1 MEASVQTP
9 LRRVFIDCVWPVG
22 GDAAVL
28 GAGMAA
34 FEDIKPGS
42 GVDPAG
48 IAEIAKLKHMLRK
61 AAARTVETICTAI
74 GEILA
79 AFTSDEC
86 ANYFRNSGYAL
97 T

>member
-1 MEASVQTP
+1 
-9 LRRVFIDCVWPVG
+9 VWPV

-48 IAEIAKLKHMLRK
+48 IAEIAQVSRFAPTPEPGVYTEVLSKSETQRLRGFLDFS
-61 AAARTVETICTAI
+61 AATAHETT
-74 GEILA
+74 
-79 AFTSDEC
+79 
-86 ANYFRNSGYAL
+86 
-97 T
+97 